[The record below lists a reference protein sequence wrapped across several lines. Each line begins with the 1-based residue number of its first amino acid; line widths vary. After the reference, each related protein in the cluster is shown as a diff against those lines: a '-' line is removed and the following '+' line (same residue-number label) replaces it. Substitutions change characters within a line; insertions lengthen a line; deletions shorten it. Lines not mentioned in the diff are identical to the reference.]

1 MGRTDKGAW
10 RRPEVSCP
18 VGGRRTGTELGQG
31 DPGCPLQWSKEAGA
45 STGTLS
51 LHSPVFQATELR
63 LKSQWL
69 RSPAWVLLGT
79 VLPAPPVL
87 PHSKVPLEN
96 HRLQAL
102 SMTSFLENRI
112 NSSFPARTC
121 APPSPKSSLHLSDP
135 ELMTLSI

>member
-1 MGRTDKGAW
+1 M
-10 RRPEVSCP
+10 
-18 VGGRRTGTELGQG
+18 
-31 DPGCPLQWSKEAGA
+31 AGA
-45 STGTLS
+45 LGPSWDRVTPAVLCSGARRLGRLGTLS

-69 RSPAWVLLGT
+69 RSPAWVLLGM

-87 PHSKVPLEN
+87 PQSKVPLEN